1 MSYNTLNAI
10 VYDILWRF
18 CDSYPSLR
26 GNKLVQMA
34 MAHCFPDW
42 VLWKTETTMADVDQ
56 QTEEIKEQWQ
66 KEENEKVVEKFSN
79 ISPDSKVTTHDEI
92 TGAVL
97 IEHPPDDSKAQE
109 LLGGAME
116 IRSPWS
122 LPEEK

>member
-1 MSYNTLNAI
+1 
-10 VYDILWRF
+10 
-18 CDSYPSLR
+18 
-26 GNKLVQMA
+26 MA

-42 VLWKTETTMADVDQ
+42 VLAKTETTMSDVDR

-66 KEENEKVVEKFSN
+66 KEENEAIVEKFEEVYHEA
-79 ISPDSKVTTHDEI
+79 KVTTHDEK

-97 IEHPPDDSKAQE
+97 IEHPPDGSKAQE

-122 LPEEK
+122 LPEGK

>member
-1 MSYNTLNAI
+1 MNYNSLNAI
-10 VYDILWRF
+10 IYEFLWQL
-18 CDSYPSLR
+18 CELYPSLR
-26 GNKLVQMA
+26 GNKWVRMV

-42 VLWKTETTMADVDQ
+42 VLAKTETTMADVDS

-66 KEENEKVVEKFSN
+66 KEDNQKVVEKVSKLF
-79 ISPDSKVTTHDEI
+79 PEAKVTTHDEK

-97 IEHPPDDSKAQE
+97 IEHPPDGSKAQE

-122 LPEEK
+122 LPEDK